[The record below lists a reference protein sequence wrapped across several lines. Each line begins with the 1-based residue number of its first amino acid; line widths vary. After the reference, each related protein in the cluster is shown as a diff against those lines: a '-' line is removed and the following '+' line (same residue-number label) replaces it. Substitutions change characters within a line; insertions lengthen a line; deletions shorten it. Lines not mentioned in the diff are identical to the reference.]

1 MLIEMVLSTDGS
13 DYNSLSEVITFTSR
27 SLIGDTLCV
36 SISIINDTD
45 VECTDVFSVLLTT
58 NLSKVLIPSDAQTAS
73 VTIEPDQDD
82 GKMQFPYSFL
92 THIIVAV
99 VQIGLNAN
107 SYNTSEGG
115 VLSVCVDKISA
126 TGTLECNV
134 SVTLST
140 SDGSATSELI

>member
-45 VECTDVFSVLLTT
+45 VECTDVFSVSLTT

-73 VTIEPDQDD
+73 VTIETDQDD
-82 GKMQFPYSFL
+82 GKLQNP
-92 THIIVAV
+92 
-99 VQIGLNAN
+99 
-107 SYNTSEGG
+107 
-115 VLSVCVDKISA
+115 
-126 TGTLECNV
+126 
-134 SVTLST
+134 
-140 SDGSATSELI
+140 